1 MSSIKFKSGI
11 DVDGVVRVDGQ
22 ELGANAF
29 SSVTIPTNTNQ
40 LVNGSGFLTASA
52 LNGYA
57 SSSHTHTFAS
67 LTSKPTTLSGYG
79 ITDAAPSSHS
89 HTFASLT
96 NKPTTLSGYGISD
109 AASAS
114 HTHTF
119 ASLTS
124 KPTTLGGYGITDAFD
139 GTWASLSGKPSTFNP
154 SSHTH
159 TFASLTSKPTTLGGY
174 GITDAAST
182 NHKYHTFNSGEY
194 YYDSYGQ
201 GNYLRLF
208 TQTANFDQVRF
219 RPYSNVQSSSDG
231 TNWVSHPNADAM
243 MRALLDGREDTG
255 YNLPLSER
263 GIRFEINRN
272 SGWPTTAL
280 VIWQE
285 TWSGLYRPDCTM
297 SIETWDGSSWVMR
310 ESKISFN
317 GSTTASNYGT
327 HLYVSTSL
335 HNGQNNIR
343 VTVVYNDWSGNTNY
357 PNYPTVPLR
366 NFMILSNYSGL
377 PIEPFSWNYDQ
388 NLYVNGQVYAAG
400 AQLATQSWVGSQ
412 SYLTSVP
419 SEYLTQT
426 EGDSLYQ
433 PRGSYQAAGTYNT
446 IIGTDTDISTSGAT
460 IIGSLTM
467 TDGVITAHSTRNL
480 TLANLGYTGA
490 TNANYITNN
499 NQLTNGAGYIT
510 SSALSTYATQA
521 YVGTEIGKIV
531 DSAPTTLNTLN
542 ELAAAL
548 GDDPNFAT
556 TIADSIGRKLD
567 ASVNPITGATVS
579 NDTITFTKSD
589 ASTFAVSISDA
600 NTWRGIDDVPVNG
613 QTAESISSNWA
624 YDHTAASNPHGTTYS
639 DVGAAAASHTHTIA
653 NVTGLQSALDGKAA
667 SSHTHAWSTITSR
680 PNPIVSASYNS
691 SGDIITFTHDD
702 ATTTVIDIVDN
713 NSNTYVT
720 GASFNAT
727 DGVLTLTRNS
737 GSVTVDLDGRYLQ
750 SVPAEYLTKT
760 DGDKYYQPVGN
771 YQAAGTYN
779 TIIGT
784 DTDIN
789 TSGSTIIDNIYVTD
803 GVITSMGTRTLT
815 LADLGYSG
823 ATNANYITNNNQ
835 LTNGAGYVTSS
846 GNTIIGTDSD
856 IDTSGYTVIDNLYM
870 TDGVITSHGTR
881 NIENL
886 KVPDTRAAQ
895 KAPNDYIDYGLS
907 LDFTDKFTGLGAWYS
922 GITVKGWTDGY
933 AAWQLIGD
941 SNTGTKDEWYL
952 RSGVGTTWN
961 SMNRVWHNGNLNPIV
976 SATVSND
983 TTTFTKADGSTF
995 ALTTSDANS
1004 NTYVTGASFNTSD
1017 GVLTLTRN
1025 SGSVTVDLDGRYSTT
1040 DTNTWRGIHDSPVN
1054 GATTTSIS
1062 SNWAYDNVRN
1072 FSSGGNSLTGSLTC
1086 TGDVIAYSDMRLKSN
1101 VETIDSALE
1110 KVEALRGVSYEKD
1123 GKKSVGVIAQEVAD
1137 VIPEVV
1143 SQDGEYLGVAY
1154 GNLVGVL
1161 IEAVKELSAEVKE
1174 LKSKLGE

>member
-1 MSSIKFKSGI
+1 MLYFDAAQDRWYAHDFYYSSTDYEIRWQTDVQAGTYVHGYQLLLQGADGKYYPVTEGGSTGNTNKVSTVEFLVGGTMLYYDTSTDYAADAVISTNYLYTSKQVATMEYWNNRDSGWAVPYMPIYLVGRINSNGYFVLDNSSYTSFLTQDLPTTDDGKIYWQIGLMSDNYDDFRIVVEHPMYIFK
-11 DVDGVVRVDGQ
+11 DGVIKKYG
-22 ELGANAF
+22 
-29 SSVTIPTNTNQ
+29 
-40 LVNGSGFLTASA
+40 
-52 LNGYA
+52 GYA
-57 SSSHTHTFAS
+57 EFA
-67 LTSKPTTLSGYG
+67 
-79 ITDAAPSSHS
+79 
-89 HTFASLT
+89 
-96 NKPTTLSGYGISD
+96 N
-109 AASAS
+109 
-114 HTHTF
+114 
-119 ASLTS
+119 
-124 KPTTLGGYGITDAFD
+124 
-139 GTWASLSGKPSTFNP
+139 N
-154 SSHTH
+154 
-159 TFASLTSKPTTLGGY
+159 
-174 GITDAAST
+174 
-182 NHKYHTFNSGEY
+182 
-194 YYDSYGQ
+194 
-201 GNYLRLF
+201 
-208 TQTANFDQVRF
+208 AN
-219 RPYSNVQSSSDG
+219 
-231 TNWVSHPNADAM
+231 
-243 MRALLDGREDTG
+243 LLDGKDSSAFA
-255 YNLPLSER
+255 LSSH
-263 GIRFEINRN
+263 NH
-272 SGWPTTAL
+272 SG
-280 VIWQE
+280 V
-285 TWSGLYRPDCTM
+285 
-297 SIETWDGSSWVMR
+297 
-310 ESKISFN
+310 
-317 GSTTASNYGT
+317 
-327 HLYVSTSL
+327 
-335 HNGQNNIR
+335 
-343 VTVVYNDWSGNTNY
+343 
-357 PNYPTVPLR
+357 
-366 NFMILSNYSGL
+366 
-377 PIEPFSWNYDQ
+377 
-388 NLYVNGQVYAAG
+388 
-400 AQLATQSWVGSQ
+400 
-412 SYLTSVP
+412 
-419 SEYLTQT
+419 
-426 EGDSLYQ
+426 YQ
-433 PRGSYQAAGTYNT
+433 PAGTYNT
-446 IIGTDTDISTSGAT
+446 IIGTDSDISTSGAT
-460 IIGSLTM
+460 IVGSLTM
-467 TDGVITAHSTRNL
+467 TDGVITAHSTRTL

-531 DSAPTTLNTLN
+531 DAAPTTLNTLN

-653 NVTGLQSALDGKAA
+653 NVTGLQSALDGKQAKGEYATAA
-667 SSHTHAWSTITSR
+667 QGTKADTAYGW
-680 PNPIVSASYNS
+680 NPVVSATVSN
-691 SGDIITFTHDD
+691 DTTTFTKADGTTFALTTSD
-702 ATTTVIDIVDN
+702 A

-720 GASFNAT
+720 GASFNTT

-750 SVPAEYLTKT
+750 SVPVEYLTKT
-760 DGDKYYQPVGN
+760 DGDKYYQPIGS
-771 YQAAGTYN
+771 YQPAGTYN

-856 IDTSGYTVIDNLYM
+856 IDTSGYTVINTLSM
-870 TDGVITSHGTR
+870 TDGVIISHDTR
-881 NIENL
+881 HLENV
-886 KVPDTRAAQ
+886 KVTDTRAAQ
-895 KAPNDYIDYGLS
+895 KTPNDYIDYGLS
-907 LDFTDKFTGLGAWYS
+907 LDFTDKFTGLGAWWS

-933 AAWQLIGD
+933 AAWQLIGG
-941 SNTGTKDEWYL
+941 SNTTARDEWYL
-952 RSGVGTTWN
+952 RSGLNTTWN
-961 SMNRVWHNGNLNPIV
+961 SMRRVWHDGNLNPIV

-983 TTTFTKADGSTF
+983 TTTYTKADGSTF

-1004 NTYVTGASFNTSD
+1004 NTYVTSASFNTAD

-1040 DTNTWRGIHDSPVN
+1040 DTNTWRPIHDSPVN

-1062 SNWAYDNVRN
+1062 SNWVYDNVRN